1 MKNYSLQ
8 EAFKELNQSKKTLKE
23 SDNQPVNLDYH
34 KGDKFLDML
43 WDRLSP
49 EYKVASVDTNWDGL
63 FEYSD
68 DAIFKEDPITYIVMP
83 EADYNDYAEDL
94 VRSGS
99 RNWDEIF
106 EDIMDEYPVF
116 DVWYKNGKIYLFTSN
131 YKCGMEFNPDADYAE
146 YKEYTSIDDLVSEVL
161 GL

>member
-8 EAFKELNQSKKTLKE
+8 EAFKELNRSKKTLKE

-49 EYKVASVDTNWDGL
+49 EYKVAAVDGNWDGI
-63 FEYSD
+63 FNYSD

-83 EADYNDYAEDL
+83 ESDYNEYAEDL
-94 VRSGS
+94 ADRGSGD
-99 RNWDEIF
+99 WGEIF
-106 EDIMDEYPVF
+106 ENIMDEYPVF
-116 DVWYKNGKIYLFTSN
+116 DVWYKNGKIYLFTSDHEC
-131 YKCGMEFNPDADYAE
+131 KIEFNPDADEAE
-146 YKEYTSIDDLVSEVL
+146 YKEYDSLDDFVNEVL

>member
-8 EAFKELNQSKKTLKE
+8 EAFKELNRSKKTLKE

-43 WDRLSP
+43 WDRVSP
-49 EYKVASVDTNWDGL
+49 EYKVAAVDDNLDGTSKH
-63 FEYSD
+63 SD
-68 DAIFKEDPITYIVMP
+68 NAVFKEYPITYIVMP

-94 VRSGS
+94 VDRGS
-99 RNWDEIF
+99 TDWADIF
-106 EDIMDEYPVF
+106 ENIMDEYPVF
-116 DVWYKNGKIYLFTSN
+116 DAYYKNGKIYLFTSN
-131 YKCGMEFNPDADYAE
+131 YECEMPFNPNADKTG
-146 YKEYTSIDDLVSEVL
+146 YKKYNSLDDFVDEVL